1 MAAARDGRID
11 FLRALGL
18 LLIMLAHVD
27 PPEWLFELRGFDVVL
42 MVLLN
47 ALSFRAS
54 GGARGSW
61 GGYVARRFRR
71 LIVPT
76 WCFLIPVLLWL
87 TVMGIWFPGA
97 RLSLT
102 DYLSSFSLTAGIGYV
117 WIIRVYFQMAL
128 ISPLLLA
135 ALRRWGLRRYL
146 AVLALAAPV
155 YELYCIIA
163 PAGENLPG
171 YLSHYVVQ
179 DTVGYGLVCA
189 LGIALP
195 EMARRQRLGAAAYAG
210 AGFLL
215 LGAARG
221 FPPVQDAKYP
231 PGCYYLAYGVLVS
244 LLLWELLSLP
254 QARPLREGRLWGWLS
269 RNSFWLYFWHIVPVL
284 VFQDEMAS
292 LEPFWARYLVVLAAA
307 AVLTGLHNQIRR
319 RLRPARA

>member
-76 WCFLIPVLLWL
+76 WCFLIPVLLCL

-146 AVLALAAPV
+146 AMLALAAPV

-171 YLSHYVVQ
+171 YLSHYV
-179 DTVGYGLVCA
+179 
-189 LGIALP
+189 
-195 EMARRQRLGAAAYAG
+195 
-210 AGFLL
+210 
-215 LGAARG
+215 
-221 FPPVQDAKYP
+221 VQDAKYP

-254 QARPLREGRLWGWLS
+254 QARPLREGQLWGWLS